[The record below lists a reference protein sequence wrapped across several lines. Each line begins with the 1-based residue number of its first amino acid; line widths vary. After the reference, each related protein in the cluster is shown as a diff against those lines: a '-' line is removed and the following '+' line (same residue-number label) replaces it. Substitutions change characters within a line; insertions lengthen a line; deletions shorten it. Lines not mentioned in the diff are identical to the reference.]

1 MEEKL
6 REELTDA
13 LIRETV
19 RLGYPAEFGKAIAI
33 GLGTESTMRRMIG
46 YLKSAAPG
54 SMEEIADEMMAILA
68 DRDKW
73 MEKKKSEYYN
83 QKYNLF
89 LREGLDEDE

>member
-73 MEKKKSEYYN
+73 MEKKKNEYYN
-83 QKYNLF
+83 QKYNQF
-89 LREGLDEDE
+89 LRGGLDEDE